1 MSQPSL
7 PKALDA
13 LGAAG
18 ARLDAIHACEAGAGN
33 ISVCFAGPMDLGERF
48 PQQETCE
55 LPIAVP
61 GLAGRT
67 LLVTG
72 SGCRLRE
79 IGADPAA
86 TVAAIVVHEGGVTAT
101 LHASPRRAWQRPT
114 SEFNSHLAVH
124 EDQVTRRGVEFQ
136 ALVHAQP
143 PYLVAL
149 SHIAE
154 INETVAL
161 SRRVLRWEPETV
173 IHLPD
178 GVGVLP
184 FLVPGSPELMA
195 KNVHLLRD
203 HQLVLWSKHGVMVR
217 SDTSPLAAVDK
228 IEYAETG
235 AMYEHLNTVA
245 GRPSEGLTN
254 AEIKA
259 VADAFGVATTLY

>member
-1 MSQPSL
+1 MSQLSL
-7 PKALDA
+7 TGVLDA
-13 LGAAG
+13 MGKAG

-33 ISVCFAGPMDLGERF
+33 ISVCFAGRVDLGEIF
-48 PQQETCE
+48 PEQAEYE

-61 GLAGRT
+61 GLSGRT

-72 SGCRLRE
+72 SGCRLRDV
-79 IGADPAA
+79 GADPAA
-86 TVAAIVVHEGGVTAT
+86 NVAAVVVREGGATAT
-101 LHASPRRAWQRPT
+101 LYANPNRAWQRPT

-124 EDQVTRRGVEFQ
+124 EDQVNHRGVEFQ
-136 ALVHAQP
+136 ALIHAQP

-149 SHIAE
+149 SHLAE
-154 INETVAL
+154 INETVAF
-161 SRRVLRWEPETV
+161 SRRVLRWEPETIV
-173 IHLPD
+173 QLPD

-184 FLVPGSPELMA
+184 FMVPGSTELMA
-195 KNVHLLRD
+195 NNVRLLRE

-245 GRPSEGLTN
+245 GGPSEGLSD

-259 VADAFGVATTLY
+259 VVDAFGVSTTLY